1 MRDRKFVAAMKR
13 GKLVVLV
20 GPTGVGKTAVAL
32 WLAAHFRTEVVSAD
46 SRQVFREMTIGTAK
60 PTADELARITH
71 HFIGSR
77 TVSQG
82 YDAATYGEE
91 ATSALAQLFEQHDW
105 VVLCGGSGLY
115 IKAVLDGFDDI
126 PAVPP
131 EVRAG
136 IVADY
141 NQHGL
146 VGLQR
151 ELEEKDPGYYEV
163 VDRQNP
169 QRLMRALEVIRY
181 TGETFSGFHRKSRR
195 GLPYEVIKIG
205 LELERTELYRRIE
218 ARMDHMID
226 AGLFEEAEALF
237 PHRHHPALQTVGYQ
251 EIFGFLEGKYDRD
264 EAIRLLKR
272 NSRHY
277 AKRQLT
283 WFRRDPGIRWF
294 HPDDRA
300 GILSACQSPVSA

>member
-1 MRDRKFVAAMKR
+1 MPDRKFVAAMKR

-20 GPTGVGKTAVAL
+20 GPTAVGKTAVAV
-32 WLAAHFRTEVVSAD
+32 WLAEHFRTEVVSAD
-46 SRQVFREMTIGTAK
+46 SRQVFREMTLGTAK
-60 PTADELARITH
+60 PTADELARVTH

-91 ATSALAQLFEQHDW
+91 AASTLAQLFGQHDW

-115 IKAVLDGFDDI
+115 IKAVLEGFDDM

-136 IVADY
+136 VVADY
-141 NQHGL
+141 KKSGL
-146 VGLQR
+146 EGLQR
-151 ELEEKDPGYYEV
+151 ELEEKDPAYFEV

-169 QRLMRALEVIRY
+169 QRLMRALEVIRH
-181 TGETFSGFHRKSRR
+181 TGEPFSGFHRKSRR
-195 GLPYEVIKIG
+195 ELPYDVVKIG
-205 LELERTELYRRIE
+205 LELEREELYRRID
-218 ARMDHMID
+218 ARMDHMIES
-226 AGLFEEAEALF
+226 GLFEEAEALF
-237 PHRHHPALQTVGYQ
+237 PLRHLPALQTVGYQ
-251 EIFGFLEGKYDRD
+251 EIFGFLEGQYDRD
-264 EAIRLLKR
+264 EAVRLLKR
-272 NSRHY
+272 NSRRY

-283 WFRRDPGIRWF
+283 WFRRDPDIRWF

-300 GILSACQSPVSA
+300 GILSACQSPVNA